1 MIKMIKELIN
11 KAIQAREKSYSPY
24 SNFKVGASVM
34 GESGKIYSGCNIEN
48 AAYSPTICAERVAI
62 FKAISNGEREIK
74 KIALIGSTDSF
85 TYPCGVCSQ
94 VMTEFA
100 SDDFEIIVAK
110 NIEEYVSYSLDD
122 LMPNS
127 FRARDMGR

>member
-1 MIKMIKELIN
+1 MIKELIN

-85 TYPCGVCSQ
+85 TYPCGVCRQ

-110 NIEEYVSYSLDD
+110 NIEEYVSYFLDD

>member
-1 MIKMIKELIN
+1 MIKELIN

-85 TYPCGVCSQ
+85 TYPCGVCRQ